1 MFGFTEF
8 FRTDIFW
15 EITYFQ
21 KYSSSRPPVL
31 NSPNWPRWLKK
42 SYVTKHG
49 VQPPWLKNVMSLTR
63 GPNWPTWLKKRYVT
77 NTGPQP
83 ISMIK
88 KKGRHQHGAPANLHD
103 KKNVTSPTWGPNW
116 PFRCLDVVN
125 IYKPLHFPSACA
137 CFCCS
142 TVFLRNVGHKLMSQG
157 QTTKCSLYSDEI
169 LWKVGATC
177 YPHDFHKSE
186 KRKQW

>member
-1 MFGFTEF
+1 
-8 FRTDIFW
+8 
-15 EITYFQ
+15 
-21 KYSSSRPPVL
+21 
-31 NSPNWPRWLKK
+31 
-42 SYVTKHG
+42 
-49 VQPPWLKNVMSLTR
+49 MSLTR

-88 KKGRHQHGAPANLHD
+88 KTLRHQHGAPANLHD

-186 KRKQW
+186 KRKQWYLFKGRRVSEQVRNVQMEEIFAIHCLYRAPIDMNLNLIKFRAKVESQS